1 MIQEKKFYATLPHK
15 LDAAEKEW
23 LKAQPDESE
32 LDWTFEETGEFGQ
45 PGWTISY
52 THKSVENDDV

>member
-15 LDAAEKEW
+15 LDAAEEEW

-32 LDWTFEETGEFGQ
+32 LDWNFEEAGEFGKD
-45 PGWTISY
+45 GWTISY
-52 THKSVENDDV
+52 THKSVQNDDV